1 MKQTSKQ
8 STYELYGRA
17 TPNRSTSNEARFKTK
32 HVRPMKKH
40 TAGLASDEKGSEI
53 ITYILW
59 TSNGQTRSASDE
71 NCCLRKGTHK
81 LWVNTKSNL
90 VSMRMMGALNQRT
103 YNPISG
109 CDRLQVVS
117 MW

>member
-1 MKQTSKQ
+1 MKHTSKQ

-53 ITYILW
+53 IAYILW
-59 TSNGQTRSASDE
+59 ASNGQTRSASEE
-71 NCCLRKGTHK
+71 NCCLRKRHAQAVGEYKVQFGQHEDDGSFK
-81 LWVNTKSNL
+81 TKDVRSHL
-90 VSMRMMGALNQRT
+90 GVR
-103 YNPISG
+103 
-109 CDRLQVVS
+109 
-117 MW
+117 